1 MKSINPTN
9 GEVIAEYPEHD
20 DREVDR
26 RLEAANRA
34 FRHWR
39 QTSFSERAEAMSRAG
54 EILEKRKDE
63 LARLMAIEMGKPVA
77 AGRAEAEKCAWVCR
91 YYSDEAE
98 AMLADQPVETE
109 RSKSYIHHEP
119 LGVVLAVMP
128 WNFPFWQVFRF
139 IAPALMAG
147 NGGVLKHASNV
158 SGCALQIDEILDEA
172 GFPAGLFSTLLI
184 GSERVG
190 KVLEDPRI
198 VAATLTGSEPAGRA
212 VAAKAGSLLKK
223 MVLEL
228 GGSDPYL
235 ILADADLDK
244 AASICAQSRTINN
257 GQSCI
262 AAKRFI
268 VVEDVLDP
276 FTEAFTKEMA
286 AYELGDPL
294 EEETRLGPLARRDLR
309 DELHQQVTR
318 TVEAGASPLLGAEV
332 PEGPGAFYP
341 ASVLTGVKEGMAAY
355 SEELFGPVAAV
366 IAVESEEEAVRV
378 ANDTSFGLGAAI
390 FSTDVER
397 AEHLAATRLEA
408 GCCFVNALV
417 ASDPRLPFGGV
428 KASGYGRELSVLG
441 IKEFVNQKTVVVA

>member
-9 GEVIAEYPEHD
+9 GELVAEYPDYD

-26 RLEAANRA
+26 RLEAADKA
-34 FRHWR
+34 FREWR
-39 QTSFSERAEAMSRAG
+39 RVSFSERADAMARAG

-63 LARLMAIEMGKPVA
+63 LARLMALEMGKPVS

-91 YYSDEAE
+91 YYADEAE
-98 AMLADQPVETE
+98 GMLADAPVETE

-119 LGVVLAVMP
+119 LGVVLAIMP

-139 IAPALMAG
+139 AAPALMAG
-147 NGGVLKHASNV
+147 NAGVLKHASNV
-158 SGCALQIDEILDEA
+158 SGCALQIEEILVDA
-172 GFPAGLFSTLLI
+172 GIPEGLFSTLLI
-184 GSERVG
+184 GSDKVER
-190 KVLEDPRI
+190 VLEDRRV

-212 VAAKAGSLLKK
+212 VAAQAGNLLKK
-223 MVLEL
+223 TVLEL

-235 ILADADLDK
+235 ILADADIDK
-244 AASICAQSRTINN
+244 AAAVCAQSRTINN

-268 VVEDVLDP
+268 VVSEVAD
-276 FTEAFTKEMA
+276 AFTAAFVREMA
-286 AYELGDPL
+286 TYQMGDPL
-294 EEETRLGPLARRDLR
+294 DEETRLGPLARLDLR
-309 DELHQQVTR
+309 QDLHDQVMR
-318 TVEAGASPLLGAEV
+318 SLEAGAQLLLGGEI
-332 PEGPGAFYP
+332 PPGPGSFYP
-341 ASVLTGVKEGMAAY
+341 ASVLSGVNEGMAAY

-366 IAVESEEEAVRV
+366 IAVDSEEDAIRV

-390 FSTDVER
+390 FSADLER

-428 KASGYGRELSVLG
+428 KASGYGRELSMLG

>member
-9 GEVIAEYPEHD
+9 GEVVAEYPEHD
-20 DREVDR
+20 ESEVDA
-26 RLEAANRA
+26 RLEAAHQA
-34 FRHWR
+34 FREWR
-39 QTSFSERAEAMSRAG
+39 RVSFSERAEAMARAG

-63 LARLMAIEMGKPVA
+63 LAKLMAIEMGKPVA

-91 YYSDEAE
+91 FYGDEAE
-98 AMLADQPVETE
+98 LMLADQPVETE

-119 LGVVLAVMP
+119 LGVVLAIMP

-139 IAPALMAG
+139 VAPALMAG
-147 NGGVLKHASNV
+147 NAGVLKHASNV
-158 SGCALQIDEILDEA
+158 SGCAVRIEEIMEEA
-172 GFPAGLFSTLLI
+172 GFPVGLFSTLLI
-184 GSERVG
+184 GSGEVG
-190 KVLEDPRI
+190 KVLEDPRV

-223 MVLEL
+223 TVLEL

-235 ILADADLDK
+235 ILADADLEK
-244 AASICAQSRTINN
+244 AAAICAQSRTINN

-268 VVEDVLDP
+268 VVDEVAES
-276 FTEAFTKEMA
+276 FTQVFVKEMA
-286 AYELGDPL
+286 AYQMGDPL
-294 EEETRLGPLARRDLR
+294 DEETRLGPLARRDLR

-318 TVEAGASPLLGAEV
+318 SLDAGAKPLLGGEIPA
-332 PEGPGAFYP
+332 GPGAFYP
-341 ASVLTGVKEGMAAY
+341 ASVLGEVKEGMAAY

-366 IAVESEEEAVRV
+366 ISVPSEDEAVRV
-378 ANDTSFGLGAAI
+378 ANDTSFGLGAAV
-390 FSTDVER
+390 FSADVER

-408 GCCFVNALV
+408 GCCFVNSLV

-428 KASGYGRELSVLG
+428 KASGYGRELSMLG